1 MKLGNTAK
9 IAIVIATLF
18 VISVAGTAKASV
30 SLNAQPTKPNTV
42 IVMLE
47 DGWLDQYQ
55 NAVPIL
61 DKFGFKA
68 SFDVYTNGLDTG
80 SSKGY
85 MDWNNI
91 EALYKAGHD
100 VQSHTIHHYNL
111 NQLSNKSLTNE
122 VSYSK
127 TIFLMHGIQVGEVA
141 LPYDVGQN
149 NATVVQA
156 VKAAGYSLMRSNN
169 ELVAVNNGSK
179 LNVNLYF
186 MNSKTPTD
194 FLNQNL
200 NGSISV
206 LIYHHIANDPKDTTA
221 VSPANFT
228 AQMQLLKDNGYNVQT
243 LSQAFLTVTPYEG
256 DVPTSTP
263 YPLFDNVNFVG
274 IAVVIAFVII
284 VVGLLVALLVRK
296 RRRKNEP

>member
-1 MKLGNTAK
+1 MKTRNSAK
-9 IAIVIATLF
+9 IALVIATLF

-30 SLNAQPTKPNTV
+30 SLNSQPTKPNTV

-61 DKFGFKA
+61 EKYGFKA

-80 SSKGY
+80 PSKGY

-91 EALYKAGHD
+91 DSLYKAGND
-100 VQSHTIHHYNL
+100 IQSHTIHHYNL

-127 TIFLMHGIQVGEVA
+127 TTFLMHGIQVGEIA

-149 NATVVQA
+149 NATVIQA

-169 ELVAVNNGSK
+169 ELVSVENGSK

-186 MNSKTPTD
+186 MNSNTTTN

-200 NGSISV
+200 NGSVSV
-206 LIYHHIANDPKDTTA
+206 LIYHHIANDPKDTTS

-228 AQMQLLKDNGYNVQT
+228 AQMQLLKDNGYNVET
-243 LSQAFLTVTPYEG
+243 LSQAFLTVTSYQG
-256 DVPTSTP
+256 DLPTPTP

-274 IAVVIAFVII
+274 IAVVIIFVIV

-296 RRRKNEP
+296 RRQKNEP